1 MAYTDDWESLMNGVF
16 GPGGKLKFSQST
28 PQATQPKPE
37 KPEKTQDSP
46 LPDWNAALLAQQKK
60 LDEML
65 KQQNAALKGQDA
77 ATKSAL
83 EDSRKMLRDMEEDG
97 LLAKGTADAK
107 PEHLGSFEGLADE
120 VKKTVLGQ
128 DAFVEGVA
136 RAMRRPFVLGTEP
149 PAARNVVLLCGGAGT
164 GRHFALMETARCMA
178 ARGLLQS
185 DQIASLDLA
194 LYPNSGAE
202 KLFLQDL
209 YAALYAPGEIVVFE
223 HYESCYPGFLKTISD
238 LAVKGSAPLSS
249 RYLVNKE
256 GILVD
261 AGTALAPGAVSRID
275 PRGKYLI
282 FFSNKGREAMA
293 DHFGA
298 AFVSALG
305 DVCITT
311 PFAREDL
318 AALAAQQLNALA
330 RKVQTRL
337 GLTLSAGADVRDHVA
352 ARCTPEQGA
361 AGLAACCD
369 KIFRALSEYCLQ
381 TDKKLTGTVT
391 LTARPDGID
400 FQLGNAAPARLF
412 DLLPAAYTG
421 AVDEIKRELDE
432 LVGLAPVKEYVF
444 GLADNIQVQQRRAAA
459 GFKTASLSMHMI
471 FTGNPGTGKTTIAR
485 LVARYLKAIGAL
497 KGGQLIEVGRGDLV
511 GRYTGHTA
519 PLTNSVIESALG
531 GILFIDE
538 AYSLY
543 RGEQD
548 SFGLEAID
556 TLVKGMEDHRDEL
569 VVILAGYTK
578 EMEIFL
584 TANSGLASRFP
595 NKIEFPDYTADELL
609 DITTVLAKGKGYR
622 LAEGCTFPLLGYY
635 KRRQA
640 LDSRTA
646 GNGRLARNTL
656 EKAIFNQSRRLVA
669 EPAAELDLILPSD
682 LEFEE

>member
-28 PQATQPKPE
+28 PQAAQPKPE

-83 EDSRKMLRDMEEDG
+83 EDSRKMLRDLEEDG

-164 GRHFALMETARCMA
+164 GRHFALTETARCMA

-185 DQIASLDLA
+185 DKIASLDLA

-238 LAVKGSAPLSS
+238 LAVKGSAPLNS

-305 DVCITT
+305 DVCTTT

-391 LTARPDGID
+391 LIARPDGID

-485 LVARYLKAIGAL
+485 LVARYLKAIGAF

-531 GILFIDE
+531 GVLFIDE

-578 EMEIFL
+578 EMETFL

-622 LAEGCTFPLLGYY
+622 LAESCTFPLLGYY

-669 EPAAELDLILPSD
+669 EPAAELDLILPGD